1 MVLNMQ
7 LSRLFKYTAVLTYAL
22 LPFSAIAADVD
33 SSKTLRLATTTSTE
47 NSGLLQDLLPYF
59 ERKTGYTVHVIA
71 VGTGK
76 ALRMGRD
83 GDVDV
88 VLVHAP
94 AAEQKFVDEG
104 AGVKRVKVMYNDFVI
119 VGPADD
125 PASVSSS
132 TSGIDALSKI
142 AKNQAIFISR
152 GDDSGTNK
160 KELSLWKDAG
170 IKPQGDWYREAGQGM
185 GKVLQM
191 SAELSA
197 YTLTDR
203 GTWLAYQTKSP
214 LKITYE
220 GDPILFNPYGIIA
233 VNPARY
239 PDINSAGAEA
249 LIDWITSP
257 DGQRMIGSYTVAG
270 SLLFTPSADTG
281 HVAQEKAPAGAAH

>member
-1 MVLNMQ
+1 MKFTKFFKFTSVL
-7 LSRLFKYTAVLTYAL
+7 ACAL
-22 LPFSAIAADVD
+22 LPYSAQAVEFD
-33 SSKTLRLATTTSTE
+33 SSKILRLATTTGTE
-47 NSGLLQDLLPYF
+47 NSGLLQNILPYF
-59 ERKTGYTVHVIA
+59 ERETGYRVHVIA

-104 AGVKRVKVMYNDFVI
+104 AGVKRVDVMYNDFVI
-119 VGPADD
+119 VGPAED
-125 PASVSSS
+125 PASVGKS

-142 AKNQAIFISR
+142 ISR

-160 KELSLWKDAG
+160 KELLLWKDAR

-191 SAELSA
+191 AAELSA

-203 GTWLAYQTKSP
+203 GTWLAYQSKSP
-214 LKITYE
+214 LKITYQ
-220 GDPILFNPYGIIA
+220 GDPALFNPYGIIA
-233 VNPARY
+233 VNPSRY
-239 PDINSAGAEA
+239 PDINNAAAQA
-249 LIDWITSP
+249 LIEWMTSP
-257 DGQRMIGSYTVAG
+257 AGQNLIGSYMVAG

-281 HVAQEKAPAGAAH
+281 HIARENAPSGATR

>member
-1 MVLNMQ
+1 M
-7 LSRLFKYTAVLTYAL
+7 RLPTLLKFISLLACTL
-22 LPFSAIAADVD
+22 LPFSGIASDAN
-33 SSKTLRLATTTSTE
+33 SGKILRLATTTSTE
-47 NSGLLQDLLPYF
+47 NSGLLQYLLPVF
-59 ERKTGYTVHVIA
+59 ERESGCRVHVIA

-104 AGVKRVKVMYNDFVI
+104 YGVKRIGVMYNDFVI

-125 PASVSSS
+125 PASVNSS
-132 TSGIDALSKI
+132 TSGIDALRKI
-142 AKNQAIFISR
+142 AKSQATFISR

-170 IKPQGDWYREAGQGM
+170 IQPQGDWYREAGQGM
-185 GKVLQM
+185 GKVLQI
-191 SAELSA
+191 AGELSA

-203 GTWLAYQTKSP
+203 GTWLAYQGKSP
-214 LKITYE
+214 LKIAYQ

-239 PDINSAGAEA
+239 PDINNAGAQA
-249 LIDWITSP
+249 LIDWITSA
-257 DGQRMIGSYTVAG
+257 DGQKMIGSYMVAG
-270 SLLFTPSADTG
+270 SLLFTPSADNG
-281 HVAQEKAPAGAAH
+281 QLAQEKSPAGKTH